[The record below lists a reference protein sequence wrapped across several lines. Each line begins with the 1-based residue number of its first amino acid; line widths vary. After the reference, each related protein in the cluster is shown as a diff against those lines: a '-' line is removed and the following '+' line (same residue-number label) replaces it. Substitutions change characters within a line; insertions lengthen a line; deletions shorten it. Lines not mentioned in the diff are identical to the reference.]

1 MFSTDLPIAE
11 HLEGLTRIHGG
22 VRAQEHH
29 HLLGPV
35 DGVLVPGDHDLPVVG
50 ILADAVID
58 LYLCPTLVLQPLY
71 HLPPPPYKL
80 LYDVT
85 GYLQA
90 LCQSLPE
97 R

>member
-1 MFSTDLPIAE
+1 MAE
-11 HLEGLTRIHGG
+11 HLEGLNGIHGR

-50 ILADAVID
+50 VLADAVID
-58 LYLCPTLVLQPLY
+58 LYLCPALVLQPPY
-71 HLPPPPYKL
+71 HLPPPPYEL
-80 LYDVT
+80 PYDVT

-90 LCQSLPE
+90 LRRSLPE